1 MPQKR
6 IYLYVPFKDKE
17 KVKSLGAMWDDKEKK
32 WFAPKSL
39 DKNIFSQWLYP
50 HQNKEFS
57 FDENEVLTTFKSAL
71 ENQGLIVDGLPIMDG
86 KIHRVKTATDKG
98 REMSGAYSGFL
109 DKYPAGFIQNF
120 KTGIKENWK
129 MPLENAKQNI
139 VSYQTPSQKR
149 LHNSTSNNTKQDIL
163 ELQQKT
169 ALKIEEEYNQ
179 ANWAHSNHPYLKKK
193 GFSENFYLKQD
204 NKGSLLI
211 PLKDENGKL
220 WSVQRIFPNG
230 DKIIGVIKTK
240 EEKEQGIEYSAKKSG
255 CFHLIGAKNLEYCKE
270 FIIAEGFA
278 TAATIYKALNKPVI
292 MGIDAGNLSKIVE
305 TLKNKFQNTPITL
318 IADNDKKREL
328 KGLSNVGVETAKEI
342 QQKFSDIK
350 VIIPKISNQE
360 AEQGISDFN
369 DIFLNKGI
377 DEVKKQLNFIDFHNK
392 LKAFKSM
399 EKTQPEKE
407 ITRQ

>member
-17 KVKSLGAMWDDKEKK
+17 KAKSLGAMWDDKEKK
-32 WFAPKSL
+32 WFAPKTL

-50 HQNKEFS
+50 HQKKEFS
-57 FDENEVLTTFKSAL
+57 FDENEVLTAFKSAL
-71 ENQGLIVDGLPIMDG
+71 KNQGLIIEGLPIMDG
-86 KIHRVKTATDKG
+86 KIHRVKTTNDKG
-98 REMSGAYSGFL
+98 RELSGAYSGFL
-109 DKYPAGFIQNF
+109 DDYPAGFVQNF

-129 MPLENAKQNI
+129 MPVEKNQSNNI
-139 VSYQTPSQKR
+139 KNSQK
-149 LHNSTSNNTKQDIL
+149 LHEQIKKDQEFREKEIL
-163 ELQQKT
+163 ALQEKT
-169 ALKIEEEYNQ
+169 ALKLEDEYNNARW
-179 ANWAHSNHPYLKKK
+179 ANSHHPYLKKK
-193 GFSENFYLKQD
+193 GFDENFYLKQD

-230 DKIIGVIKTK
+230 DKIIGVIKTQ
-240 EEKEQGIEYSAKKSG
+240 EEKDQGVEYLAKKQG
-255 CFHLIGAKNLEYCKE
+255 CFHIIGAKSLEHCKE
-270 FIIAEGFA
+270 FIITEGFA

-292 MGIDAGNLSKIVE
+292 MGVDAGNLSKIVE
-305 TLKNKFQNTPITL
+305 TLKNKFENTPITL

-342 QQKFSDIK
+342 QQRFSDIK
-350 VIIPKISNQE
+350 VIIPKISDQE
-360 AEQGISDFN
+360 AGQGVSDFN
-369 DIFLNKGI
+369 DIFLNKGL

-407 ITRQ
+407 ITR

>member
-17 KVKSLGAMWDDKEKK
+17 KAKSLGAMWDDKEKK
-32 WFAPKSL
+32 WFAPKTL

-57 FDENEVLTTFKSAL
+57 FDENEVLTAFKSAL
-71 ENQGLIVDGLPIMDG
+71 ENQGLIIEGLPIMDG
-86 KIHRVKTATDKG
+86 KIHRVKTTNDKG

-109 DKYPAGFIQNF
+109 DEYPAGFIQNF

-369 DIFLNKGI
+369 DIFLNKGL

-392 LKAFKSM
+392 LNTF
-399 EKTQPEKE
+399 ENPTKTISQKD
-407 ITRQ
+407 ITR

>member
-17 KVKSLGAMWDDKEKK
+17 KAKSLGAMWDDKEKK
-32 WFAPKSL
+32 WFAPKTL

-50 HQNKEFS
+50 HQKKEFS
-57 FDENEVLTTFKSAL
+57 FDENEVLTAFESAL
-71 ENQGLIVDGLPIMDG
+71 ENQGLIIEGLPIMDG
-86 KIHRVKTATDKG
+86 KIHRVKTTNDKG
-98 REMSGAYSGFL
+98 RELSGAYNGFL
-109 DKYPAGFIQNF
+109 DDYPAGFMQNF

-129 MPLENAKQNI
+129 MPIEKNQSNNI
-139 VSYQTPSQKR
+139 KNSQK
-149 LHNSTSNNTKQDIL
+149 LHEQIKKDQELREKEIL
-163 ELQQKT
+163 TLQEKT
-169 ALKIEEEYNQ
+169 ALKLENEYNNARW
-179 ANWAHSNHPYLKKK
+179 ANSNHAYLKKK
-193 GFSENFYLKQD
+193 GFDENFYLKQD

-230 DKIIGVIKTK
+230 DKIIGVIKTQ
-240 EEKEQGIEYSAKKSG
+240 EEKDQGVEYLAKKQG
-255 CFHLIGAKNLEYCKE
+255 CFHIIGAKSLEHCKE
-270 FIIAEGFA
+270 FIITEGFA

-292 MGIDAGNLSKIVE
+292 MGVDAGNLSKIVE

-392 LKAFKSM
+392 LKSFKSM

-407 ITRQ
+407 ITR

>member
-17 KVKSLGAMWDDKEKK
+17 KAKSLGAMWDDKEKK
-32 WFAPKSL
+32 WFAPKTL

-50 HQNKEFS
+50 HQKKEFS
-57 FDENEVLTTFKSAL
+57 FDENEVLTAFKSAL
-71 ENQGLIVDGLPIMDG
+71 ENQGLIIEGLPIMDG
-86 KIHRVKTATDKG
+86 KIHRVKTTNDKG
-98 REMSGAYSGFL
+98 RELSGAYSGFL
-109 DKYPAGFIQNF
+109 DDYPAGFVQNF

-129 MPLENAKQNI
+129 MPIEKNQSNNI
-139 VSYQTPSQKR
+139 KNSQK
-149 LHNSTSNNTKQDIL
+149 LHEQIKKDQELREKEIL
-163 ELQQKT
+163 TLQEKT
-169 ALKIEEEYNQ
+169 ALKLEDEYNNAKW
-179 ANWAHSNHPYLKKK
+179 ANSNHPYLKKK

-392 LKAFKSM
+392 LKSFKSM

-407 ITRQ
+407 ITR

>member
-17 KVKSLGAMWDDKEKK
+17 KAKSLGAMWDDKEKK
-32 WFAPKSL
+32 WFAPKTL

-57 FDENEVLTTFKSAL
+57 FDENEVLTAFKSAL
-71 ENQGLIVDGLPIMDG
+71 ENQGLIIEGLPIMDG
-86 KIHRVKTATDKG
+86 KIHRVKTTNDKG
-98 REMSGAYSGFL
+98 RELSGAYNGFL
-109 DKYPAGFIQNF
+109 DDYPAGFMQNF

-129 MPLENAKQNI
+129 MPIEKNQSNNI
-139 VSYQTPSQKR
+139 KNSQK
-149 LHNSTSNNTKQDIL
+149 LHEQIKKDQELREKEIL
-163 ELQQKT
+163 TLQEKT
-169 ALKIEEEYNQ
+169 ALKLENEYNNARW
-179 ANWAHSNHPYLKKK
+179 ANSNHAYLKKK
-193 GFSENFYLKQD
+193 GFDENFYLKQD

-230 DKIIGVIKTK
+230 DKIIGVIKTQ
-240 EEKEQGIEYSAKKSG
+240 EEKDQGVEYLAKKQG
-255 CFHLIGAKNLEYCKE
+255 CFHIIGAKSLEHCKE
-270 FIIAEGFA
+270 FIITEGFA

-292 MGIDAGNLSKIVE
+292 MGVDAGNLSKIVE

-377 DEVKKQLNFIDFHNK
+377 GEVKKQLNFIDFHNK
-392 LKAFKSM
+392 LKSFKSM

-407 ITRQ
+407 ITR

>member
-17 KVKSLGAMWDDKEKK
+17 KAKSLGAMWDDKEKK
-32 WFAPKSL
+32 WFAPKTL

-50 HQNKEFS
+50 HQKKEFS

-71 ENQGLIVDGLPIMDG
+71 ENQGLIIEGLPIMDG
-86 KIHRVKTATDKG
+86 KIHRVKTTNDKG
-98 REMSGAYSGFL
+98 RELSGAYNGFL
-109 DKYPAGFIQNF
+109 DDYPAGFMQNF

-129 MPLENAKQNI
+129 MPIEKNQSNNI
-139 VSYQTPSQKR
+139 KNSQK
-149 LHNSTSNNTKQDIL
+149 LHEQIKKDQELREKEIL
-163 ELQQKT
+163 TLQEKT
-169 ALKIEEEYNQ
+169 ALKLENEYNN
-179 ANWAHSNHPYLKKK
+179 ARWAHSNHPYLKKK

-392 LKAFKSM
+392 LKSFKSM

-407 ITRQ
+407 ITR

>member
-17 KVKSLGAMWDDKEKK
+17 KAKSLGVMWDDKEKK
-32 WFAPKSL
+32 WFAPKTL

-57 FDENEVLTTFKSAL
+57 FDENEVLTAFKSAL
-71 ENQGLIVDGLPIMDG
+71 ENQGLIIEGLPIMDG
-86 KIHRVKTATDKG
+86 KIHRVKTTNDKG
-98 REMSGAYSGFL
+98 RELSGAYNGFL
-109 DKYPAGFIQNF
+109 DDYPAGFMQNF

-129 MPLENAKQNI
+129 MPIEKNQSNNI
-139 VSYQTPSQKR
+139 KNSQK
-149 LHNSTSNNTKQDIL
+149 LHEQIKKDQELREKEIL
-163 ELQQKT
+163 TLQEKT
-169 ALKIEEEYNQ
+169 ALKLENEYNNARW
-179 ANWAHSNHPYLKKK
+179 ANSNHAYLKKK
-193 GFSENFYLKQD
+193 GFDENFYLKQD

-230 DKIIGVIKTK
+230 DKIIGVIKTQ
-240 EEKEQGIEYSAKKSG
+240 EEKDQGVEYLAKKQG
-255 CFHLIGAKNLEYCKE
+255 CFHIIGAKSLEHCKE
-270 FIIAEGFA
+270 FIITEGFA

-292 MGIDAGNLSKIVE
+292 MGVDAGNLSKIVE

-392 LKAFKSM
+392 LKSFKSM

-407 ITRQ
+407 ITR

>member
-6 IYLYVPFKDKE
+6 IYLFVPFKDKE

-57 FDENEVLTTFKSAL
+57 FDENEVLIAFKSAL
-71 ENQGLIVDGLPIMDG
+71 EKQGLIIESLPIMDG
-86 KIHRVKTATDKG
+86 KIHRVKTNTDKG

-109 DKYPAGFIQNF
+109 NDYPAGFIQNF

-129 MPLENAKQNI
+129 IPLVKRNIISHQN
-139 VSYQTPSQKR
+139 PSQKS
-149 LHNSTSNNTKQDIL
+149 LNNSTSNPTKQDIL

-179 ANWAHSNHPYLKKK
+179 ANWANSNHPYLKKK
-193 GFSENFYLKQD
+193 GFNENFYLKQD
-204 NKGSLLI
+204 SKGSLLI
-211 PLKDENGKL
+211 PLRDENGKL
-220 WSVQRIFPNG
+220 WSVQRIFAKG
-230 DKIIGVIKTK
+230 DKIIGIIKSK
-240 EEKEQGIEYSAKKSG
+240 EEKEKGIEYSARKTG
-255 CFHLIGAKNLEYCKE
+255 CFHLIGAKSLKHCKE

-292 MGIDAGNLSKIVE
+292 MGVDAGNLVKIVE
-305 TLKNKFQNTPITL
+305 TLKNKFKNTPIIL
-318 IADNDKKREL
+318 IADNDRKREL
-328 KGLSNVGVETAKEI
+328 QCLSNVGIETAKEI

-350 VIIPKISNQE
+350 VIIPKISDEE
-360 AEQGISDFN
+360 AKQGMSDFN
-369 DIFLNKGI
+369 DIFLNKGLN
-377 DEVKKQLNFIDFHNK
+377 EVKKQLNCIDFQNK
-392 LKAFKSM
+392 LSTF
-399 EKTQPEKE
+399 ENIIKTQIQKE
-407 ITRQ
+407 ITR

>member
-17 KVKSLGAMWDDKEKK
+17 KAKSLGAMWDDKEKK
-32 WFAPKSL
+32 WFAPKTL

-50 HQNKEFS
+50 HQKKEFS
-57 FDENEVLTTFKSAL
+57 FDENEVLTAFKSAL
-71 ENQGLIVDGLPIMDG
+71 ENQGLIIEGLPIMDG
-86 KIHRVKTATDKG
+86 KIHRVKTTNDKG
-98 REMSGAYSGFL
+98 RELSGAYNGFL
-109 DKYPAGFIQNF
+109 DDYPAGFIQNF

-129 MPLENAKQNI
+129 MPIEKNQSNNI
-139 VSYQTPSQKR
+139 KNSQK
-149 LHNSTSNNTKQDIL
+149 LHEQIKKDQELREKEIL
-163 ELQQKT
+163 TLQEKT
-169 ALKIEEEYNQ
+169 ALKLENEYNNARW
-179 ANWAHSNHPYLKKK
+179 ANSNHAYLKKK

-369 DIFLNKGI
+369 DIFLNKGL

-392 LKAFKSM
+392 LKSFKSM

-407 ITRQ
+407 ITR

>member
-17 KVKSLGAMWDDKEKK
+17 KVRLLGAMWDDKEKK

-57 FDENEVLTTFKSAL
+57 FDENEVLTAFKSAL
-71 ENQGLIVDGLPIMDG
+71 ENQGLIIEGLPIMDG
-86 KIHRVKTATDKG
+86 KIHRVKTTNDKG
-98 REMSGAYSGFL
+98 RELSGAYSGFL
-109 DKYPAGFIQNF
+109 DDYPAGFVQNF

-129 MPLENAKQNI
+129 MPIEKNQSNNI
-139 VSYQTPSQKR
+139 KNSQK
-149 LHNSTSNNTKQDIL
+149 LHEQIKKDQELREKEIL
-163 ELQQKT
+163 TLQEKT
-169 ALKIEEEYNQ
+169 ALKLEDEYNNAKW
-179 ANWAHSNHPYLKKK
+179 ANSNHPYLKKK

-342 QQKFSDIK
+342 QQRFSDIK
-350 VIIPKISNQE
+350 VIIPKISDQE
-360 AEQGISDFN
+360 AGQGVSDFN
-369 DIFLNKGI
+369 DIFLNKGL

-407 ITRQ
+407 ITR

>member
-17 KVKSLGAMWDDKEKK
+17 KAKSLGAMWDDKEKK
-32 WFAPKSL
+32 WFAPKTL

-57 FDENEVLTTFKSAL
+57 FGENEVLTAFKSAL
-71 ENQGLIVDGLPIMDG
+71 ENQGLIIEGLPIMDG
-86 KIHRVKTATDKG
+86 KIHRVKTTNDKG
-98 REMSGAYSGFL
+98 RELSGAYNGFL
-109 DKYPAGFIQNF
+109 DDYPAGFMQNF

-129 MPLENAKQNI
+129 MPIEKNQSNNI
-139 VSYQTPSQKR
+139 KNSQK
-149 LHNSTSNNTKQDIL
+149 LHEQIKKDQELREKEIL
-163 ELQQKT
+163 TLQEKT
-169 ALKIEEEYNQ
+169 ALKLENEYNNARW
-179 ANWAHSNHPYLKKK
+179 ANSNHAYLKKK
-193 GFSENFYLKQD
+193 GFDENFYLKQD

-230 DKIIGVIKTK
+230 DKIIGVIKTQ
-240 EEKEQGIEYSAKKSG
+240 EEKDQGVEYLAKKQG
-255 CFHLIGAKNLEYCKE
+255 CFHIIGAKSLEHCKE
-270 FIIAEGFA
+270 FIITEGFA

-292 MGIDAGNLSKIVE
+292 MGVDAGNLSKIVE

-392 LKAFKSM
+392 LKSFKSM

-407 ITRQ
+407 ITR

>member
-6 IYLYVPFKDKE
+6 IFLYVPFKDKE
-17 KVKSLGAMWDDKEKK
+17 KVRLLGAMWDDKEKK

-39 DKNIFSQWLYP
+39 DKNIFAQWLYP
-50 HQNKEFS
+50 HQKKEFL
-57 FDENEVLTTFKSAL
+57 FDEQEILSTFKYAL
-71 ENQGLIVDGLPIMDG
+71 EKQGLIIEGLPIMNG
-86 KIHRVKTATDKG
+86 KIHRVKTTTDRG
-98 REMSGAYSGFL
+98 RETSGAYSGFL
-109 DKYPAGFIQNF
+109 NEYPAGFIQNF

-139 VSYQTPSQKR
+139 ITHQALSQNFN
-149 LHNSTSNNTKQDIL
+149 NSTNDNIKQEIL

-179 ANWAHSNHPYLKKK
+179 AHWAYSNHPYLKKK
-193 GFSENFYLKQD
+193 GFNENFYLKQD
-204 NKGSLLI
+204 KMGSLLI

-230 DKIIGVIKTK
+230 DKIIGIIKTK

-255 CFHLIGAKNLEYCKE
+255 CFHIVGAKNLKHCKE
-270 FIIAEGFA
+270 FIITEGFA

-292 MGIDAGNLSKIVE
+292 MGVDAGNLLKIVE
-305 TLKNKFQNTPITL
+305 SLKNKFQNTPITL
-318 IADNDKKREL
+318 IADNDRKREL

-350 VIIPKISNQE
+350 VIIPKISDQE
-360 AEQGISDFN
+360 AEQGMSDFN
-369 DIFLNKGI
+369 DIFLKNGL

-392 LKAFKSM
+392 LKAFKSIK
-399 EKTQPEKE
+399 KTEPAKE
-407 ITRQ
+407 ITR

>member
-17 KVKSLGAMWDDKEKK
+17 KAKSLGAMWDDKEKK
-32 WFAPKSL
+32 WFAPKTL

-50 HQNKEFS
+50 HQKKEFS
-57 FDENEVLTTFKSAL
+57 FDENEVLTAFKSAL
-71 ENQGLIVDGLPIMDG
+71 ENQGLIIEGLPIMDG
-86 KIHRVKTATDKG
+86 KIHRVKTTNDKG
-98 REMSGAYSGFL
+98 RELSGAYNGFL
-109 DKYPAGFIQNF
+109 DDYPAGFMQNF

-129 MPLENAKQNI
+129 MPIEKNQSNNI
-139 VSYQTPSQKR
+139 KNSQK
-149 LHNSTSNNTKQDIL
+149 LHEQIKKDQELREKEIL
-163 ELQQKT
+163 TLQEKT
-169 ALKIEEEYNQ
+169 ALKLENEYNNARW
-179 ANWAHSNHPYLKKK
+179 ANSNHAYLKKK

-369 DIFLNKGI
+369 DIFLNKGL

>member
-17 KVKSLGAMWDDKEKK
+17 KAKSLGAMWDDKEKK
-32 WFAPKSL
+32 WFAPKTL

-50 HQNKEFS
+50 HQKKEFS
-57 FDENEVLTTFKSAL
+57 FDENEVLTAFKSAL
-71 ENQGLIVDGLPIMDG
+71 ENQGLIIDGSPIMDG
-86 KIHRVKTATDKG
+86 KIHRVKTTNDKG
-98 REMSGAYSGFL
+98 RELSGAYNGFL
-109 DKYPAGFIQNF
+109 DDYPAGFMQNF

-129 MPLENAKQNI
+129 MPIEKNQSNNI
-139 VSYQTPSQKR
+139 KNSQK
-149 LHNSTSNNTKQDIL
+149 LHEQIKKDQELREKEIL
-163 ELQQKT
+163 TLQEKT
-169 ALKIEEEYNQ
+169 ALKLENEYNNARW
-179 ANWAHSNHPYLKKK
+179 ANSNHAYLKKK
-193 GFSENFYLKQD
+193 GFDENFYLKQD

-369 DIFLNKGI
+369 DIFLNKGL

-392 LKAFKSM
+392 LNTF
-399 EKTQPEKE
+399 ENPTKT
-407 ITRQ
+407 

>member
-17 KVKSLGAMWDDKEKK
+17 KAKSLGAMWDDKEKK
-32 WFAPKSL
+32 WFAPKTL

-50 HQNKEFS
+50 HQKKEFS
-57 FDENEVLTTFKSAL
+57 FDENEVLTAFKSAL
-71 ENQGLIVDGLPIMDG
+71 ENQGLIIEGLPIMDG
-86 KIHRVKTATDKG
+86 KIHRVKTTNDKG
-98 REMSGAYSGFL
+98 RELSGAYNGFL
-109 DKYPAGFIQNF
+109 DDYPAGFMQNF

-129 MPLENAKQNI
+129 MPIEKNQSNNI
-139 VSYQTPSQKR
+139 KNSQK
-149 LHNSTSNNTKQDIL
+149 LHEQIKKDQELREKEIL
-163 ELQQKT
+163 TLQEKT
-169 ALKIEEEYNQ
+169 ALKLENEYNNARW
-179 ANWAHSNHPYLKKK
+179 ANSNHAYLKKK
-193 GFSENFYLKQD
+193 GFDENFYLKQD

-211 PLKDENGKL
+211 PLKDGNGKL

-230 DKIIGVIKTK
+230 DKIIGVIKTQ
-240 EEKEQGIEYSAKKSG
+240 EEKDQGVEYLAKKQG
-255 CFHLIGAKNLEYCKE
+255 CFHIIGAKSLEHCKE
-270 FIIAEGFA
+270 FIITEGFA

-292 MGIDAGNLSKIVE
+292 MGVDAGNLSKIVE

-392 LKAFKSM
+392 LKSFKSM

-407 ITRQ
+407 ITR